1 MALVPPSQFALETA
15 LYLWIVNLIVLV
27 AIAIIFFRM
36 YKGVGAKFY
45 LGITFFYIMYFI
57 SRLSEVLRLYIVP
70 TSVLSDPLYWDTIN
84 AFPLPLDLNFLLKT
98 SYTVFSYIGLTV
110 IYFVLERYVFKRTKY
125 LFTICVPI
133 ITVISILDSLE
144 PNRDATN
151 GSIWLYISIPFFVI
165 LLFGLVFMYIY
176 LAIKS
181 SGVVRRNS
189 IIIIFGMLC
198 FEFGLIFALPDA
210 SFLFATIPPD
220 FMTISAP
227 ILMTL
232 GVFLQIQG
240 FKTTLD

>member
-1 MALVPPSQFALETA
+1 MSLVPPTQFALDTA

-36 YKGVGAKFY
+36 YKGVGATFY
-45 LGITFFYIMYFI
+45 LGVTFFYIMYFV
-57 SRLSEVLRLYIVP
+57 SRLSEVLRVWVIPQADWV
-70 TSVLSDPLYWDTIN
+70 TIN
-84 AFPLPLDLNFLLKT
+84 TFPLDPISLSLNFWLKT
-98 SYTVFSYIGLTV
+98 TYTIFSYIGLTV

-133 ITVISILDSLE
+133 ITVISIFDSLE

-151 GSIWLYISIPFFVI
+151 GSIWLYISIPFFII
-165 LLFGLVFMYIY
+165 LLFGIVFMYTY

-181 SGVVRRNS
+181 SGAVRRNS
-189 IIIIFGMLC
+189 IIIIFGMLV

-210 SFLFATIPPD
+210 TFLFATIPPD

-240 FKTTLD
+240 FRTTLD